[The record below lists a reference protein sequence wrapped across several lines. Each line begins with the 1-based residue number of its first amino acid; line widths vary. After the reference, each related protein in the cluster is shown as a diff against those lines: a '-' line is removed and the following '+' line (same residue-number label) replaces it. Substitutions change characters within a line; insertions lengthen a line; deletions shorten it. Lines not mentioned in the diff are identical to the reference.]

1 MPCWML
7 KRQQQ
12 TVPVFMNLIFW
23 WGEEG
28 GIGMCDILDMC
39 YEKGK
44 HRVLWAAGLGRVPKV
59 IWASGRLPEE
69 VKAKLRSSPKS
80 SLVGLG
86 CIRRHNQ

>member
-1 MPCWML
+1 ML

-12 TVPVFMNLIFW
+12 TVPVFENLIFW

-28 GIGMCDILDMC
+28 GTGMYDILDTC

-44 HRVLWAAGLGRVPKV
+44 HRGLWAASLGRVPTV

-69 VKAKLRSSPKS
+69 VKAKLRSSPRS
-80 SLVGLG
+80 SLVGRG